1 VVVAAV
7 PVGVLVHQV
16 VLVVVEPEKQ
26 VQQIHHLQ
34 ERSLQAVAVAVAVV
48 NLHLEVV
55 VVLEL
60 FYCNIQLL

>member
-1 VVVAAV
+1 V
-7 PVGVLVHQV
+7 VHQAD
-16 VLVVVEPEKQ
+16 LAAVEPEKQ

-34 ERSLQAVAVAVAVV
+34 ERSIQAVEVAVV
-48 NLHLEVV
+48 VVNLQLEVV